1 MIQDTIREIKK
12 VNEMMNYDRHNDFV
26 QKQNKDRR
34 DSLIVKLE
42 KEIEELKD
50 FDTWKE
56 WKNSVNL

>member
-34 DSLIVKLE
+34 DSLIAKLE